1 MNNGVFNV
9 TTLSDGSGGMK
20 GSKNRSKLSHFI
32 VVKSLRAITWKSFST
47 VFQVLLNS
55 IEVVIGLPA
64 QKQNRQPLP
73 QQGKK

>member
-1 MNNGVFNV
+1 MRPAHVEVIYRPHLRYQNNY
-9 TTLSDGSGGMK
+9 LEE
-20 GSKNRSKLSHFI
+20 
-32 VVKSLRAITWKSFST
+32 FST
-47 VFQVLLNS
+47 VSQVFLNS